1 MEWIIIGLQALLQA
15 TVRMA
20 APLTFTAVGET
31 YGERAGVINIGLE
44 GLMLIGAVVAYA
56 VAFASGSIWLGVL
69 AAGLAAL
76 VFGVLFGVVTITL
89 GANQIVAGAA
99 LNLVGLGL
107 SSFVYRAFFG
117 NVTDRAIQP
126 LEAVKIPLLSQIP
139 VLGPVLFEQNLLVYA
154 ALLLALLAA
163 LVLNRTMLGLAIR
176 SVGEHPKATA
186 TAGLSVIGLRYGAV
200 AFGALLAGVGGAYL
214 SVAYA
219 NQFVENMVAGRGFIA
234 LAIVVFGRW
243 SPLGALWA
251 SLLFGF
257 TFALQLRLQA
267 ANIQIAYQFLQILP
281 YVATIAAMILLRGQS
296 AQPKALGV
304 PYTERA

>member
-1 MEWIIIGLQALLQA
+1 MEWIIGLQALLQA

-107 SSFVYRAFFG
+107 SSFIYRAFFG
-117 NVTDRAIQP
+117 AVTDRAIQP
-126 LEAVKIPLLSQIP
+126 LETVKIPLLSQIP

-154 ALLLALLAA
+154 ALLLAPLAA

-176 SVGEHPKATA
+176 SVGEHPKSTA

-281 YVATIAAMILLRGQS
+281 YVATIVAMILLRGQS

>member
-1 MEWIIIGLQALLQA
+1 MEWIIGLQALLHA

-44 GLMLIGAVVAYA
+44 GLMLIGAVTAYA
-56 VAFASGSIWLGVL
+56 VAFASGNIWLGVL
-69 AAGLAAL
+69 AAGLAAM
-76 VFGVLFGVVTITL
+76 VFGVLFGIVTITL

-107 SSFVYRAFFG
+107 SSFIYRAFFG
-117 NVTDRAIQP
+117 TVTDRVIQP

-154 ALLLALLAA
+154 ALLLAPLAA

-243 SPLGALWA
+243 SPMGALWA

-281 YVATIAAMILLRGQS
+281 YVATIVAMILLRGQS

>member
-1 MEWIIIGLQALLQA
+1 MEWIIGLQALLQA

-69 AAGLAAL
+69 SAGLAAM

-107 SSFVYRAFFG
+107 SSFLYRGFFG
-117 NVTDRAIQP
+117 AVTDRALQP
-126 LEAVKIPLLSQIP
+126 LEPVKLPLLSQIP
-139 VLGPVLFEQNLLVYA
+139 VLGPVLFEQNMLVYI
-154 ALLLALLAA
+154 ALLLAPLAA
-163 LVLNRTMLGLAIR
+163 WVLNRTMLGLAIR

-281 YVATIAAMILLRGQS
+281 YVATIVAMILLRGQS
-296 AQPKALGV
+296 AQPKALGI

>member
-1 MEWIIIGLQALLQA
+1 MEWIIGLQALLQA

-56 VAFASGSIWLGVL
+56 VAFASGNIWLGVL
-69 AAGLAAL
+69 AAGLAAM
-76 VFGVLFGVVTITL
+76 VFGMLFGVVTITL

-107 SSFVYRAFFG
+107 SSFIYRAFFG
-117 NVTDRAIQP
+117 TVTDRAIQP

-139 VLGPVLFEQNLLVYA
+139 VLGPVLFEQNMLVYM
-154 ALLLALLAA
+154 ALLLAPLAA
-163 LVLNRTMLGLAIR
+163 WVLNRTMLGLAIR

-281 YVATIAAMILLRGQS
+281 YVATIVAMILLRGQS
-296 AQPKALGV
+296 AQPKALGI

>member
-1 MEWIIIGLQALLQA
+1 MEWIIGLQALLQA

-44 GLMLIGAVVAYA
+44 GLMLIGAVTAYA
-56 VAFASGSIWLGVL
+56 VAFASGNIWLGVL
-69 AAGLAAL
+69 AAGLAAM
-76 VFGVLFGVVTITL
+76 VFGVLFGVVTISL

-107 SSFVYRAFFG
+107 SSFIYRAFFG
-117 NVTDRAIQP
+117 TVTDRAIQP
-126 LEAVKIPLLSQIP
+126 LETVKIPILSQIP

-154 ALLLALLAA
+154 ALLLAPLAA

-281 YVATIAAMILLRGQS
+281 YVATIVAMILLRGQS

>member
-1 MEWIIIGLQALLQA
+1 MEWIVGLQALLQA

-44 GLMLIGAVVAYA
+44 GLMLIGAVTAYA
-56 VAFASGSIWLGVL
+56 VAFASGDIWLGIL
-69 AAGLAAL
+69 AAGLAAM
-76 VFGVLFGVVTITL
+76 VFGVLFGVVTISL
-89 GANQIVAGAA
+89 GANQIVTGAA

-107 SSFVYRAFFG
+107 SSFIYRAFFG
-117 NVTDRAIQP
+117 AVTDRAIQP

-139 VLGPVLFEQNLLVYA
+139 VLGPVLFEQNMLVYA
-154 ALLLALLAA
+154 ALLLAPLAA
-163 LVLNRTMLGLAIR
+163 WVLNRTMLGLAIR

-243 SPLGALWA
+243 SPPGALWA

-281 YVATIAAMILLRGQS
+281 YVATIVAMILLRGQS

>member
-1 MEWIIIGLQALLQA
+1 
-15 TVRMA
+15 
-20 APLTFTAVGET
+20 
-31 YGERAGVINIGLE
+31 
-44 GLMLIGAVVAYA
+44 

-69 AAGLAAL
+69 AAGLAAM

-89 GANQIVAGAA
+89 GANQIVTGAA

-107 SSFVYRAFFG
+107 SSFIYRAFFG
-117 NVTDRAIQP
+117 TVTDRAIQP
-126 LEAVKIPLLSQIP
+126 LETVKIPLLSQIP

-154 ALLLALLAA
+154 ALLLAPLAA
-163 LVLNRTMLGLAIR
+163 WVLNRTMLGLAIR

-281 YVATIAAMILLRGQS
+281 YVATIVAMILLRGQS

>member
-1 MEWIIIGLQALLQA
+1 MEWIIGLQALLQA

-56 VAFASGSIWLGVL
+56 VAFASGNIWLGVL
-69 AAGLAAL
+69 AAGLAAM

-107 SSFVYRAFFG
+107 SSFIYRAFFG
-117 NVTDRAIQP
+117 TVTDRAIQP

-139 VLGPVLFEQNLLVYA
+139 VLGPVLFEQNMLVYM
-154 ALLLALLAA
+154 ALLLAPLAA
-163 LVLNRTMLGLAIR
+163 WVLNRTMLGLAIR

-281 YVATIAAMILLRGQS
+281 YVATIVAMILLRGQS
-296 AQPKALGV
+296 AQPKSLGI

>member
-1 MEWIIIGLQALLQA
+1 MEWIVGLQALLQA

-44 GLMLIGAVVAYA
+44 GLMLIGAVTAYA

-69 AAGLAAL
+69 AAGLAAM

-89 GANQIVAGAA
+89 GANQIVTGAA

-107 SSFVYRAFFG
+107 SSFIYRAFFG
-117 NVTDRAIQP
+117 TVTDRAIQP
-126 LEAVKIPLLSQIP
+126 LETVKIPLLSQIP
-139 VLGPVLFEQNLLVYA
+139 VLGPVLFEQNMLVYA
-154 ALLLALLAA
+154 ALLLAPLAA
-163 LVLNRTMLGLAIR
+163 WVLNRTMLGLAIR

-281 YVATIAAMILLRGQS
+281 YVATIVAMILLRGQS
-296 AQPKALGV
+296 AQPKALGI

>member
-1 MEWIIIGLQALLQA
+1 MEWIVGLQALLQA

-31 YGERAGVINIGLE
+31 YGERTGVINIGLE
-44 GLMLIGAVVAYA
+44 GLMLIGAVAAYA

-69 AAGLAAL
+69 AAGLAAM
-76 VFGVLFGVVTITL
+76 VFGMLFGVVTITL

-139 VLGPVLFEQNLLVYA
+139 VLGPVLFEQNVLVYT
-154 ALLLALLAA
+154 ALLLAPLAA

-281 YVATIAAMILLRGQS
+281 YVATIVAMILLRGQS

>member
-1 MEWIIIGLQALLQA
+1 MEWIVGLQALLQA

-44 GLMLIGAVVAYA
+44 GLMLIGAVTAYA
-56 VAFASGSIWLGVL
+56 VAFASGNIWLGVL
-69 AAGLAAL
+69 VAGLAAM
-76 VFGVLFGVVTITL
+76 VFGVLFGVVTISL
-89 GANQIVAGAA
+89 GANQIVTGAA

-107 SSFVYRAFFG
+107 SSFIYRAFFG
-117 NVTDRAIQP
+117 AVTDRAIQP

-154 ALLLALLAA
+154 ALLLAPLAA
-163 LVLNRTMLGLAIR
+163 WVLNRTMLGLAIR

-281 YVATIAAMILLRGQS
+281 YVATIIAMILLRGQS

>member
-1 MEWIIIGLQALLQA
+1 MEWIVGLQALLQA

-44 GLMLIGAVVAYA
+44 GLMLIGAVAAYA

-69 AAGLAAL
+69 AAGLAAM
-76 VFGVLFGVVTITL
+76 VFGLLFGVVTITL

-107 SSFVYRAFFG
+107 SSFIYRAFFG
-117 NVTDRAIQP
+117 TVTDRAIQP

-139 VLGPVLFEQNLLVYA
+139 VLGPVLFEQNMLVYI
-154 ALLLALLAA
+154 ALLLAPLAA

-281 YVATIAAMILLRGQS
+281 YVATIVAMILLRGQS

>member
-1 MEWIIIGLQALLQA
+1 MEWIVGLQALLQA

-56 VAFASGSIWLGVL
+56 VAFISGNVWLGVL
-69 AAGLAAL
+69 AAGLAAA

-107 SSFVYRAFFG
+107 SSFIYRGFFG
-117 NVTDRAIQP
+117 AVTDRAIQP
-126 LEAVKIPLLSQIP
+126 LATVKIPILSQIP

-154 ALLLALLAA
+154 ALLLAPLAA
-163 LVLNRTMLGLAIR
+163 WVLNRTMLGLALR
-176 SVGEHPKATA
+176 SVGEHPKAAA
-186 TAGLSVIGLRYGAV
+186 TAGLSVIALRYGAV
-200 AFGALLAGVGGAYL
+200 TFGALLAGVGGAYL

-281 YVATIAAMILLRGQS
+281 YVATIVAMILLRGQS
-296 AQPKALGV
+296 AQPKSLGI

>member
-1 MEWIIIGLQALLQA
+1 MEWIVGLQALLQA

-44 GLMLIGAVVAYA
+44 GLMLIGAVTAYA

-89 GANQIVAGAA
+89 GANQIVTGAA

-107 SSFVYRAFFG
+107 SSFIYRAFFG
-117 NVTDRAIQP
+117 TVTDRAIQP
-126 LEAVKIPLLSQIP
+126 LETVKIPLLSQIP

-154 ALLLALLAA
+154 ALLLAPLAA
-163 LVLNRTMLGLAIR
+163 WVLNRTMLGLAIR

-281 YVATIAAMILLRGQS
+281 YVATIVAMILLRGQS

>member
-1 MEWIIIGLQALLQA
+1 MEWIIGLQALLQA

-44 GLMLIGAVVAYA
+44 GLMLIGAVTAYA
-56 VAFASGSIWLGVL
+56 VAFASGNIWLGVL
-69 AAGLAAL
+69 AAGLAAM

-107 SSFVYRAFFG
+107 SSFIYRAFFG

-139 VLGPVLFEQNLLVYA
+139 VLGPVLFEQNMLVYA
-154 ALLLALLAA
+154 ALLLAPLAA

-243 SPLGALWA
+243 SPMGALWA

-281 YVATIAAMILLRGQS
+281 YVATIVAMILLRGQS

>member
-1 MEWIIIGLQALLQA
+1 MEWIIGLQALLQA

-56 VAFASGSIWLGVL
+56 VAFASGNIWLGVL
-69 AAGLAAL
+69 AAGLAAM
-76 VFGVLFGVVTITL
+76 VFGVLFGIVTITL

-107 SSFVYRAFFG
+107 SSFIYRAFFG
-117 NVTDRAIQP
+117 TVTDRAIQP

-154 ALLLALLAA
+154 ALLLAPLAA

-243 SPLGALWA
+243 SPMGALWA

-281 YVATIAAMILLRGQS
+281 YVATIVAMILLRGQS

-304 PYTERA
+304 PYTEQA

>member
-1 MEWIIIGLQALLQA
+1 MEWIVGLQALLQA

-31 YGERAGVINIGLE
+31 YGERTGVINIGLE
-44 GLMLIGAVVAYA
+44 GLMLIGAVAAYA

-69 AAGLAAL
+69 AAGLAAM
-76 VFGVLFGVVTITL
+76 VFGMLFGVVTITL

-139 VLGPVLFEQNLLVYA
+139 VLGPVLFEQNVLVYT
-154 ALLLALLAA
+154 ALLLAPLAA

>member
-1 MEWIIIGLQALLQA
+1 MEWIIGLQALLQA

-56 VAFASGSIWLGVL
+56 VAFASGNIWLGVL
-69 AAGLAAL
+69 AAGLAAMI
-76 VFGVLFGVVTITL
+76 FGVLFGVVTITL

-107 SSFVYRAFFG
+107 SSFIYRAFFG
-117 NVTDRAIQP
+117 TVTDRAIQP

-139 VLGPVLFEQNLLVYA
+139 VLGPVLFEQNMLVYM
-154 ALLLALLAA
+154 ALLLAPLAA
-163 LVLNRTMLGLAIR
+163 WVLNRTMLGLAIR

-281 YVATIAAMILLRGQS
+281 YVATIVAMILLRGQS
-296 AQPKALGV
+296 AQPKALGI

>member
-1 MEWIIIGLQALLQA
+1 MEWIIGLQALLQA

-56 VAFASGSIWLGVL
+56 VTFASGSIWLGVL
-69 AAGLAAL
+69 AAGLAAM

-107 SSFVYRAFFG
+107 SSFIYRGFFG
-117 NVTDRAIQP
+117 TITDRAIQP
-126 LEAVKIPLLSQIP
+126 LEAVKIPFLSQIP

-154 ALLLALLAA
+154 ALLLAPLAA

-200 AFGALLAGVGGAYL
+200 AFGALLAGIGGAYL

-281 YVATIAAMILLRGQS
+281 YVATIVAMILLRGQS
-296 AQPKALGV
+296 AQPKSLGI
-304 PYTERA
+304 PYTEQA

>member
-1 MEWIIIGLQALLQA
+1 MEWIIGLQALLQA

-56 VAFASGSIWLGVL
+56 VAFASGNIWLGVL
-69 AAGLAAL
+69 AAGLAAM

-99 LNLVGLGL
+99 LNLIGLGL
-107 SSFVYRAFFG
+107 SSFIYRAFFG

-139 VLGPVLFEQNLLVYA
+139 VLGPVLFEQNMLVYI
-154 ALLLALLAA
+154 ALLLAPLAA

-200 AFGALLAGVGGAYL
+200 AFGALLAGGGGAYL

-243 SPLGALWA
+243 SPMGALWA

-281 YVATIAAMILLRGQS
+281 YVATIVAMILLRGQS
-296 AQPKALGV
+296 AQPKSLGI

>member
-1 MEWIIIGLQALLQA
+1 MEWIVGLQALLQA

-44 GLMLIGAVVAYA
+44 GLMLIGAVTAYA
-56 VAFASGSIWLGVL
+56 VAFASGNIWLGVL
-69 AAGLAAL
+69 VAGLAAM
-76 VFGVLFGVVTITL
+76 VFGVLFGVVTISL
-89 GANQIVAGAA
+89 GANQIVTGAA

-107 SSFVYRAFFG
+107 SSFIYRAFFG
-117 NVTDRAIQP
+117 AVTDRAIQP
-126 LEAVKIPLLSQIP
+126 LEAIKIPLLSQIP

-154 ALLLALLAA
+154 ALLLAPLAA
-163 LVLNRTMLGLAIR
+163 WVLNRTMLGLAIR

-243 SPLGALWA
+243 SPLGVLWA

-281 YVATIAAMILLRGQS
+281 YVATIIAMILLRGQS

>member
-1 MEWIIIGLQALLQA
+1 MEWIIGLQALLQA

-44 GLMLIGAVVAYA
+44 GLMLIGAVTAYA
-56 VAFASGSIWLGVL
+56 VAFASGNIWLGVL
-69 AAGLAAL
+69 AAGLAAM
-76 VFGVLFGVVTITL
+76 VFGVLFGVVTISL

-107 SSFVYRAFFG
+107 SSFIYRAFFG
-117 NVTDRAIQP
+117 TVTDRAIQP
-126 LEAVKIPLLSQIP
+126 LETVKIPILSQIP

-154 ALLLALLAA
+154 ALLLAPLAA

-200 AFGALLAGVGGAYL
+200 AFGGLLAGVGGAYL

-281 YVATIAAMILLRGQS
+281 YVATIVAMILLRGQS

>member
-1 MEWIIIGLQALLQA
+1 MEWIIGLQALLQA

>member
-1 MEWIIIGLQALLQA
+1 MEWIIGLQALLQA

-56 VAFASGSIWLGVL
+56 VTFASGNIWLGVL
-69 AAGLAAL
+69 AAGLAAML
-76 VFGVLFGVVTITL
+76 FGLCFGVVTITL

-107 SSFVYRAFFG
+107 SSFIYRAFFG
-117 NVTDRAIQP
+117 NVIDRAIQP
-126 LEAVKIPLLSQIP
+126 LEPISIPLLSQIP
-139 VLGPVLFEQNLLVYA
+139 VLGPVIFEQNLLVYA
-154 ALLLALLAA
+154 ALLLAPLAA
-163 LVLNRTMLGLAIR
+163 LVLNRTMLGLAVR
-176 SVGEHPKATA
+176 AVGEHPKATA

-200 AFGALLAGVGGAYL
+200 AFGALLAGIGGAYL

-243 SPLGALWA
+243 SPMGALWA

-281 YVATIAAMILLRGQS
+281 YVATIVAMILLRGQS
-296 AQPKALGV
+296 AQPKALGI

>member
-1 MEWIIIGLQALLQA
+1 MEWIIGLQALLQA

-56 VAFASGSIWLGVL
+56 VAFASGNIWLGVL
-69 AAGLAAL
+69 AAGLAAM
-76 VFGVLFGVVTITL
+76 VFGVLFGIVTITL

-107 SSFVYRAFFG
+107 SSFIYRAFFG
-117 NVTDRAIQP
+117 TVTDRAIQP

-154 ALLLALLAA
+154 ALLLAPLAA

-243 SPLGALWA
+243 SPMGALWA

-281 YVATIAAMILLRGQS
+281 YVATIVAMILLRGQS

>member
-1 MEWIIIGLQALLQA
+1 MEWIVGLQALLQA

-56 VAFASGSIWLGVL
+56 VAFASGAIWLGVL
-69 AAGLAAL
+69 AAALAAL

-107 SSFVYRAFFG
+107 SSFIYRAFFG
-117 NVTDRAIQP
+117 TVTGRAIQP
-126 LEAVKIPLLSQIP
+126 LESVKIPLLSQIP
-139 VLGPVLFEQNLLVYA
+139 VLGPVLFEQNMLVYL
-154 ALLLALLAA
+154 ALLLAPAAA

-267 ANIQIAYQFLQILP
+267 ANVQIAYQFLQILP
-281 YVATIAAMILLRGQS
+281 YVATIVAMILLRGQS
-296 AQPKALGV
+296 AQPKALGA

>member
-1 MEWIIIGLQALLQA
+1 MEFIVGLQALLQA

-44 GLMLIGAVVAYA
+44 GLMLIGAIAAYA
-56 VAFASGSIWLGVL
+56 VAFATGNIWLGVL
-69 AAGLAAL
+69 AAALAAG
-76 VFGVLFGVVTITL
+76 VFGALFGVVTITL
-89 GANQIVAGAA
+89 GANQIVTGAA
-99 LNLVGLGL
+99 LNLIGLGL
-107 SSFVYRAFFG
+107 SSFIYRGFFSA
-117 NVTDRAIQP
+117 VADRAIQP
-126 LEAVKIPLLSQIP
+126 LPAFKIPALSQIP
-139 VLGPVLFEQNLLVYA
+139 VLGPVLFEQNMLVYA
-154 ALLLALLAA
+154 AFLLAPLAA
-163 LVLNRTMLGLAIR
+163 WVLNNTMLGLAIR

-186 TAGLSVIGLRYGAV
+186 TAGLSVHGLRYGAV
-200 AFGALLAGVGGAYL
+200 IFGGMMAGVGGAYL

-267 ANIQIAYQFLQILP
+267 ADVQVAYQFLQILP
-281 YVATIAAMILLRGQS
+281 YVATIVAMILLRGQS
-296 AQPKALGV
+296 AQPRALGI

>member
-1 MEWIIIGLQALLQA
+1 MEWIVGLQALLQA

-44 GLMLIGAVVAYA
+44 GLMLIGAVTAYA

-89 GANQIVAGAA
+89 GANQIVTGAA

-107 SSFVYRAFFG
+107 SSFIYRAFFG
-117 NVTDRAIQP
+117 TVTDRAIQP
-126 LEAVKIPLLSQIP
+126 LETVKIPVLSQIP

-154 ALLLALLAA
+154 ALLLAPLATW
-163 LVLNRTMLGLAIR
+163 VLNRTMLGLAIR

-281 YVATIAAMILLRGQS
+281 YVATIVAMILLRGQS
-296 AQPKALGV
+296 AQPKALGI

>member
-1 MEWIIIGLQALLQA
+1 
-15 TVRMA
+15 
-20 APLTFTAVGET
+20 
-31 YGERAGVINIGLE
+31 
-44 GLMLIGAVVAYA
+44 MLIGAVVAYA
-56 VAFASGSIWLGVL
+56 VAFASGNIWLGVL
-69 AAGLAAL
+69 AAGLAAM
-76 VFGVLFGVVTITL
+76 VFGVLFGVVTISL

-107 SSFVYRAFFG
+107 SSFIYRAFFG
-117 NVTDRAIQP
+117 TVTDRAIQP
-126 LEAVKIPLLSQIP
+126 LATVKIPILSQIP

-154 ALLLALLAA
+154 ALLLAPLAA

-200 AFGALLAGVGGAYL
+200 AFGGLLAGIGGAYL

-281 YVATIAAMILLRGQS
+281 YVATIVAMILLRGQS
-296 AQPKALGV
+296 AQPKALGI

>member
-1 MEWIIIGLQALLQA
+1 MEWIIGLQALLQA

-56 VAFASGSIWLGVL
+56 VAFASGNIWLGVL
-69 AAGLAAL
+69 AAGLAAM

-107 SSFVYRAFFG
+107 SSFIYRAFFG
-117 NVTDRAIQP
+117 TVTDRAIQP
-126 LEAVKIPLLSQIP
+126 LETVKIPLLSQIP
-139 VLGPVLFEQNLLVYA
+139 VLGPVLFEQNMLVYA
-154 ALLLALLAA
+154 ALLLAPLAA

-281 YVATIAAMILLRGQS
+281 YVATIVAMILLRGQS
-296 AQPKALGV
+296 AQPKSLGI

>member
-1 MEWIIIGLQALLQA
+1 MEWIVGLQALLQA

-44 GLMLIGAVVAYA
+44 GLMLIGAVTAYA

-69 AAGLAAL
+69 AAGLAAM

-89 GANQIVAGAA
+89 GANQIVTGAA

-107 SSFVYRAFFG
+107 SSFIYRAFFG
-117 NVTDRAIQP
+117 TVTDRAIQP
-126 LEAVKIPLLSQIP
+126 LETVKTPLLSQIP

-154 ALLLALLAA
+154 ALLLAPLAA
-163 LVLNRTMLGLAIR
+163 WVLNRTMLGLAIR

-281 YVATIAAMILLRGQS
+281 YVATIVAMILLRGQS

>member
-1 MEWIIIGLQALLQA
+1 MEWIIGLQALLQA

-56 VAFASGSIWLGVL
+56 VAFASGNIWLGVL
-69 AAGLAAL
+69 AAGLAAM

-107 SSFVYRAFFG
+107 SSFIYRAFFG
-117 NVTDRAIQP
+117 TVTDRAIQP

-139 VLGPVLFEQNLLVYA
+139 VLGPVLFEQNMLVYM
-154 ALLLALLAA
+154 ALLLAPLAA
-163 LVLNRTMLGLAIR
+163 WVLNRTMLGLAIR

-281 YVATIAAMILLRGQS
+281 YVATIVAMILLRGQS
-296 AQPKALGV
+296 AQPKALGI